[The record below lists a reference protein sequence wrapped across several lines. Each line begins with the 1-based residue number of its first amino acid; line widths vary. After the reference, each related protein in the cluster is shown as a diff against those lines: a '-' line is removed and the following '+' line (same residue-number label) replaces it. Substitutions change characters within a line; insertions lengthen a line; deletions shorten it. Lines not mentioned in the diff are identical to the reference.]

1 MPAPSFTGH
10 FVLEDDA
17 EDFAPEAVGEP
28 RVLDDGQ
35 LEALTPEHG
44 VVVGVDGPA
53 HALDDHQVRLPFPHQ
68 HGQAL
73 VQAAATQRGQSGC
86 SLATSQPHH
95 GHSSA
100 TTRPPLRPHFSQT
113 IATLWPQ
120 LGYTKATTRTHCS
133 HSSATPQPHCGHT
146 SVTPSPQFSHTLVT
160 PWPHPQSHHGHTSV
174 TPAAQSCP
182 NCQLGFSIELLVPTN
197 SGT

>member
-53 HALDDHQVRLPFPHQ
+53 HALDDHQVRLPLPHQ

-73 VQAAATQRGQSGC
+73 VQAAAN
-86 SLATSQPHH
+86 
-95 GHSSA
+95 SA
-100 TTRPPLRPHFSQT
+100 VRAAILR
-113 IATLWPQ
+113 
-120 LGYTKATTRTHCS
+120 
-133 HSSATPQPHCGHT
+133 PHCGHHGGHS
-146 SVTPSPQFSHTLVT
+146 SVTLQPPLQPQLSHTGWSLATTVAT
-160 PWPHPQSHHGHTSV
+160 LQSHHSHT
-174 TPAAQSCP
+174 AATLRP
-182 NCQLGFSIELLVPTN
+182 QLSHTTAPP
-197 SGT
+197 

>member
-53 HALDDHQVRLPFPHQ
+53 HALDDHQVRLPLPHQ

-73 VQAAATQRGQSGC
+73 VQAAANSAVRAAILRP
-86 SLATSQPHH
+86 SLRPQLSHTT
-95 GHSSA
+95 A
-100 TTRPPLRPHFSQT
+100 TTV
-113 IATLWPQ
+113 ATAQSHWLQ
-120 LGYTKATTRTHCS
+120 LGHHCGDTS
-133 HSSATPQPHCGHT
+133 VTPQPHR
-146 SVTPSPQFSHTLVT
+146 SHIAATA
-160 PWPHPQSHHGHTSV
+160 QSHHSPTLAPSPV
-174 TPAAQSCP
+174 TPQGCP
-182 NCQLGFSIELLVPTN
+182 KLPTVTLHRVTGAHKQQHLKARGIN
-197 SGT
+197 SGAV

>member
-53 HALDDHQVRLPFPHQ
+53 HALDDHQVRLPLPHQ

-73 VQAAATQRGQSGC
+73 VQAAATQRGQSGHTA
-86 SLATSQPHH
+86 ATPM
-95 GHSSA
+95 A
-100 TTRPPLRPHFSQT
+100 TPMATPTPPPA
-113 IATLWPQ
+113 ATPM
-120 LGYTKATTRTHCS
+120 TTPM
-133 HSSATPQPHCGHT
+133 ATPQR
-146 SVTPSPQFSHTLVT
+146 
-160 PWPHPQSHHGHTSV
+160 HHGHTHGNTHGHTHGHTCSC
-174 TPAAQSCP
+174 TPGLP
-182 NCQLGFSIELLVPTN
+182 
-197 SGT
+197 